1 MNQEEAIVELA
12 KLLRAQRN
20 RLDGL
25 TIAARV
31 LVRERM
37 ADDEFREA
45 VEHEMHRYT
54 SLLQDTRRA
63 AEIEFEVARI
73 FDRTSLHPSGPAR
86 PEE

>member
-1 MNQEEAIVELA
+1 MNQEEAIIELA
-12 KLLRAQRN
+12 KLLREQRN

-31 LVRERM
+31 LAREGM
-37 ADDEFREA
+37 ATDAFREA
-45 VEHEMHRYT
+45 VEHEMHRFT

-73 FDRTSLHPSGPAR
+73 FDRTSLHPGGPAR
-86 PEE
+86 PES